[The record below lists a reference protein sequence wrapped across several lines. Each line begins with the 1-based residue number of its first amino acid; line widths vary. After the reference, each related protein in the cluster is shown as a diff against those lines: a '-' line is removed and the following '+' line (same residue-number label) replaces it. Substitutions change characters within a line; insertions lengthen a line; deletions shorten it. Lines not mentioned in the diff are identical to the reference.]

1 MNPGAIVCH
10 VCGRDSTTFNVKK
23 TSPTL
28 GWGCLLVILAVFGI
42 GYCASHSTPTT
53 STSTATHGQRAHAAA
68 AAPDPCD
75 VALDSE
81 KKSSVALGAS
91 SYQSAFDAAV
101 KGLAANESCSGTDAS
116 LVNRAFLLSMKGLA
130 EHHLSQGD
138 SRTDLNQA
146 NTLLVECQT
155 QPDLYGTKT
164 GASCETQEQYNISAQ
179 TNWDMNQ

>member
-1 MNPGAIVCH
+1 
-10 VCGRDSTTFNVKK
+10 
-23 TSPTL
+23 
-28 GWGCLLVILAVFGI
+28 
-42 GYCASHSTPTT
+42 
-53 STSTATHGQRAHAAA
+53 
-68 AAPDPCD
+68 
-75 VALDSE
+75 
-81 KKSSVALGAS
+81 
-91 SYQSAFDAAV
+91 
-101 KGLAANESCSGTDAS
+101 
-116 LVNRAFLLSMKGLA
+116 MKGLA